1 MGNLEPYEIYAI
13 RYGHLERNAS
23 ANFLGGDPHD
33 GPMPLDYFVW
43 AITGPVG
50 TFILDTGFQSDVGA
64 RRGREFLADPAQ
76 GLQRL
81 GIQPAQVEDVIISHM
96 HYDHGGNLDMFPK
109 ARFHIQD
116 DEMAFATGRHMCHG
130 ALNHSF
136 EAADVMNMVDHVFQ
150 GRVRFHDGGEEIA
163 PGITLHRIGGHT
175 MGLQVM
181 RVWTR
186 RGWVV
191 LASDAAHFYANME
204 EGRPYPVVFNTAEML
219 EGFATLRRLA
229 SSADHII
236 PGHDPLVL
244 ARYPAPSADLQ
255 GIVARLDISPN
266 VA

>member
-1 MGNLEPYEIYAI
+1 
-13 RYGHLERNAS
+13 
-23 ANFLGGDPHD
+23 
-33 GPMPLDYFVW
+33 
-43 AITGPVG
+43 
-50 TFILDTGFQSDVGA
+50 
-64 RRGREFLADPAQ
+64 
-76 GLQRL
+76 
-81 GIQPAQVEDVIISHM
+81 
-96 HYDHGGNLDMFPK
+96 
-109 ARFHIQD
+109 
-116 DEMAFATGRHMCHG
+116 
-130 ALNHSF
+130 
-136 EAADVMNMVDHVFQ
+136 
-150 GRVRFHDGGEEIA
+150 
-163 PGITLHRIGGHT
+163 

-236 PGHDPLVL
+236 PGHAPLVL

>member
-1 MGNLEPYEIYAI
+1 MG
-13 RYGHLERNAS
+13 
-23 ANFLGGDPHD
+23 LGP
-33 GPMPLDYFVW
+33 
-43 AITGPVG
+43 
-50 TFILDTGFQSDVGA
+50 
-64 RRGREFLADPAQ
+64 
-76 GLQRL
+76 
-81 GIQPAQVEDVIISHM
+81 GI
-96 HYDHGGNLDMFPK
+96 
-109 ARFHIQD
+109 
-116 DEMAFATGRHMCHG
+116 TGRHP
-130 ALNHSF
+130 LQIP
-136 EAADVMNMVDHVFQ
+136 DVERLVVQRGFFPDNIAIVRVMLGGQEFTEGQVFVNFDPLGRAVDHSVTLKHMIYENTMTVEVLPLT
-150 GRVRFHDGGEEIA
+150 GLVRFHDGDEEIA

-186 RGWVV
+186 RGWVMM
-191 LASDAAHFYANME
+191 ASDAAHFYANME